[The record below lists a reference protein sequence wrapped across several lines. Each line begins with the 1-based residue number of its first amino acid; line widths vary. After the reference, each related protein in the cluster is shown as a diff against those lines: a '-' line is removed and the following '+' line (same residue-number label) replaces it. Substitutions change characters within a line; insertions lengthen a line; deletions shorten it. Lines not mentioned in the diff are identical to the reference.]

1 MRIDN
6 EFTVASPIDAVWT
19 AFQDVPSVSAC
30 LPGAQLTDDLGGGRF
45 AGRMSVRLGPIGL
58 GLEGEA
64 TVVPEPEQH
73 AATITGQGID
83 KRGGSRG
90 QVSVHYVLAEV
101 GPTTTKVSIASD
113 ITLAGPAAQFGRTG
127 LLQEVSKRL
136 IGDFARCLE
145 AKLAAATP
153 EEAAAIVSGEVGAT
167 SLLASS
173 LGATIKRS
181 IRRG

>member
-6 EFTVASPIDAVWT
+6 EFTVAQPLEVVWA

-30 LPGAQLTDDLGGGRF
+30 LPGAQLTDDLGDGRF

-64 TVVPEPEQH
+64 RVEPDPEEH
-73 AATITGQGID
+73 AATITGQGVD
-83 KRGGSRG
+83 KKGGSRG
-90 QVSVHYVLAEV
+90 QVTVRYVLTAV
-101 GPTTTKVSIASD
+101 DAASTNVSIASE
-113 ITLAGPAAQFGRTG
+113 ISLAGPAAQFGRTG
-127 LLQEVSKRL
+127 LLQEVSRRL
-136 IGDFARCLE
+136 ISDFARCLE
-145 AKLAAATP
+145 AKLAASTP
-153 EEAAAIVSGEVGAT
+153 EEAAAIRSGEVGAT

-173 LGATIKRS
+173 LGSTIKRS